1 MTMASIRTYL
11 AALFCCIS
19 LTGAFAQELNCMVS
33 INTPKVEG
41 TERKI
46 YETLQNS
53 IYEFM
58 NTRKWTNYNFKDGER
73 IECTILITIND
84 RVGADDFRGTM
95 NVVIRRPVLNAAYN
109 SVLLNTID
117 KNFNFKYVEYQP
129 LDYTDGSFTSN
140 LTSVLA
146 YYANII
152 TAFYFDSFTPSGG
165 TPFFQKASEIVNTA
179 QNTSEIG
186 WKAFESEKNRWW
198 LVNNYM
204 NAANSGLRDFAYRY
218 HRLGLDQMYEKV
230 DQGRTAIS
238 QSIEVLQSIY
248 NAKPGLYALQ
258 LVFDAKRDEI
268 INIFSDQRVAPM
280 EKTTVVNILK
290 EIDPGSS
297 SKYQAILDAK

>member
-1 MTMASIRTYL
+1 MANIKIFML
-11 AALFCCIS
+11 ALFS
-19 LTGAFAQELNCMVS
+19 AAAFSGLRAQELNCMVS

-41 TERKI
+41 TERKV
-46 YETLQNS
+46 YETMQNA

-58 NTRKWTNYNFKDGER
+58 NNRKWSIYNVKEAER

-84 RVGADDFRGTM
+84 RIGTDEFRGTL
-95 NVVIRRPVLNAAYN
+95 NVVVRRPVLNSAYN
-109 SVLLNTID
+109 SVLLNSID
-117 KNFNFKYVEYQP
+117 KNFQIRYVEFQP
-129 LDYTDGSFTSN
+129 LDYSDGTFTSN
-140 LTSVLA
+140 LTSMLA
-146 YYANII
+146 FYSYTILG
-152 TAFYFDSFTPSGG
+152 FYFDSFSPSGG
-165 TPFFQKASEIVNTA
+165 TPFFEKAQEVVNVA
-179 QNTSEIG
+179 QNTSEPG

-204 NAANSGLRDFAYRY
+204 NAANSGLRDFAFKY

-230 DQGRTAIS
+230 DQGRSSINE
-238 QSIEVLQSIY
+238 SIELLQGIY

-258 LVFDAKRDEI
+258 LIFDAKRDEI

-280 EKTTVVNILK
+280 EKTNVVNILK

>member
-1 MTMASIRTYL
+1 
-11 AALFCCIS
+11 
-19 LTGAFAQELNCMVS
+19 MVS

-41 TERKI
+41 TERKV
-46 YETLQNS
+46 YETMQNA

-58 NTRKWTNYNFKDGER
+58 NNRKWSIYNVKEAER

-84 RVGADDFRGTM
+84 RIGTDEFRGTL
-95 NVVIRRPVLNAAYN
+95 NVVVRRPVLNSAYN
-109 SVLLNTID
+109 SVLLNSID
-117 KNFNFKYVEYQP
+117 KNFQIRYVEFQP
-129 LDYTDGSFTSN
+129 LDYSDGTFTSN
-140 LTSVLA
+140 LTSMLA
-146 YYANII
+146 FYSYTILG
-152 TAFYFDSFTPSGG
+152 FYFDSFSPSGG
-165 TPFFQKASEIVNTA
+165 TPFFEKAQEVVNVA
-179 QNTSEIG
+179 QNTSEPG

-204 NAANSGLRDFAYRY
+204 NAANSGLRDFAFKY

-230 DQGRTAIS
+230 DQGRSSINE
-238 QSIEVLQSIY
+238 SIELLQGIY

-258 LVFDAKRDEI
+258 LIFDAKRDEI

-280 EKTTVVNILK
+280 EKTNVVNILK

>member
-1 MTMASIRTYL
+1 MASTRTYL
-11 AALFCCIS
+11 TALVFC
-19 LTGAFAQELNCMVS
+19 LGLAGLHAQELNCMVS

-46 YETLQNS
+46 YETMQNAV
-53 IYEFM
+53 YEFM
-58 NTRKWTNYNFKDGER
+58 NTRRWTNYNFKDGER
-73 IECTILITIND
+73 IECTMLITIND
-84 RVGADDFRGTM
+84 RTGADEFKGTL

-117 KNFNFKYVEYQP
+117 KYFTIKYVEYQP

-140 LTSVLA
+140 FTSILA

-152 TAFYFDSFTPSGG
+152 CAMYFDSFSPSGG
-165 TPFFQKASEIVNTA
+165 TEFFQKAQDIVNNA
-179 QNTSEIG
+179 QNTSEQG

-204 NAANSGLRDFAYRY
+204 NPANAGLRDFAYRY
-218 HRLGLDQMYEKV
+218 HRLGLDQMYDKV
-230 DQGRTAIS
+230 DQGRNSIS
-238 QSIEVLQSIY
+238 ECVEILQSIY

-258 LVFDAKRDEI
+258 LTFDAKRDEI

-280 EKTTVVNILK
+280 EKTNIVNILK

-297 SKYQAILDAK
+297 SKYQAILEAK